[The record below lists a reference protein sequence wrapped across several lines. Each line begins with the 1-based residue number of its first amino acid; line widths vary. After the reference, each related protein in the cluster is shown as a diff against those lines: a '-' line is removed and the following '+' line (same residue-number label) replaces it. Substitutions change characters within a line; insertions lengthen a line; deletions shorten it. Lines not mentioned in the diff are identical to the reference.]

1 MGRATLGVH
10 ADRTKVWLTTG
21 SNMKLSIALK
31 MILLLTSLVFSQLNI
46 GYAPPAGYVPDAK
59 TAVNIAEAVLVPVYG
74 KKQIESE
81 HPFTATLKDG
91 VWTVAG
97 TLRCLGGKGGVST
110 LCDGGVAV
118 VRMAKQDARIVYMLH
133 GQ

>member
-1 MGRATLGVH
+1 
-10 ADRTKVWLTTG
+10 
-21 SNMKLSIALK
+21 MKRSIVLS

-81 HPFTATLKDG
+81 RPFTATLKDG

-97 TLRCLGGKGGVST
+97 TLHCLGRK
-110 LCDGGVAV
+110 GGVAV

>member
-1 MGRATLGVH
+1 
-10 ADRTKVWLTTG
+10 
-21 SNMKLSIALK
+21 MKLSIAFS
-31 MILLLTSLVFSQLNI
+31 MTLLLTSLAFSQANV

-59 TAVNIAEAVLVPVYG
+59 TAVNVAEAVLIPVYG

-81 HPFTATLKDG
+81 RPFTATLKDG

-97 TLRCLGGKGGVST
+97 TLRCPDGKGGVTT

-118 VRMAKQDARIVYMLH
+118 VRIAKQDARVLYMLH